1 MTQVLAVVN
10 RKGGST
16 KTTSA
21 AFLAHVLYEQ
31 GYRVL
36 LVDADPQQS
45 ALSWSETAEWPLPVV
60 GLATGKL
67 HRELPGITGSR
78 FDWVVIDTPPLE
90 KQEGIVTSA
99 LRAADYVLVPV
110 AASPIEYQELEK
122 VRAAIADSADLRQDG
137 EPPSVAML
145 LTRTTPGALSTHVW
159 REAMIQDGDRVLWVT
174 VGQLQQ
180 FSQSFGRP
188 ITNANATAYGEALRE
203 LLGLQVAERG

>member
-1 MTQVLAVVN
+1 M
-10 RKGGST
+10 
-16 KTTSA
+16 
-21 AFLAHVLYEQ
+21 
-31 GYRVL
+31 L

-45 ALSWSETAEWPLPVV
+45 ALSWSEMAEWPLPVV
-60 GLATGKL
+60 GLATAKL

-90 KQEGIVTSA
+90 KQEGIVMSA

-110 AASPIEYQELEK
+110 APSPIEYQELEK

-137 EPPSVAML
+137 EPPAVAML

-180 FSQSFGRP
+180 FSQSFGRSV
-188 ITNANATAYGEALRE
+188 TNANETAYGEAVRE
-203 LLGLQVAERG
+203 LLGLQVADHG

>member
-16 KTTSA
+16 KTTSS
-21 AFLAHVLYEQ
+21 AFLAHALYEQ

-36 LVDADPQQS
+36 LVDSDPQQS

-60 GLATGKL
+60 GLPTAKL
-67 HRELPGITGSR
+67 HRELPGITGDR

-90 KQEGIVTSA
+90 KQEGIVMSA

-110 AASPIEYQELEK
+110 AASPIEYQELAK
-122 VRAAIADSADLRQDG
+122 VRAAIADSADLRHDG
-137 EPPSVAML
+137 ESPLVAML
-145 LTRTTPGALSTHVW
+145 LTRTTPGTLSTGVW
-159 REAMIQDGDRVLWVT
+159 RDAMLEDGDQVLGVT
-174 VGQLQQ
+174 VGHLQQ

-188 ITNANATAYGEALRE
+188 ITSAAATAYGEALRE
-203 LLGLQVAERG
+203 LLGLMAAQRG